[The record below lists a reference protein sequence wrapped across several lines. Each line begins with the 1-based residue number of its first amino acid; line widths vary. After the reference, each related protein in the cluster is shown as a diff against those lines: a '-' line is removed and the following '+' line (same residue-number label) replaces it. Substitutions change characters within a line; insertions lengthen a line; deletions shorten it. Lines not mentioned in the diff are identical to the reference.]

1 MARLFNAKPQ
11 YTDGKLT
18 KNNLWREAQLSRATM
33 NRATD
38 ILAEWDSRIG
48 DSHAGAARQRD
59 DKIDRLRSSLQ
70 AARLER
76 HQLQDKLDAAA
87 TVIAAL
93 TNENAALRRQAMN
106 SSASIVPLISDHGR
120 RRQSTS
126 TSSGVAEMRMLSTWI
141 RSSTEPMRRRAASSR

>member
-1 MARLFNAKPQ
+1 MERLFNAKPQ

-38 ILAEWDSRIG
+38 ILAEWDARIG
-48 DSHAGAARQRD
+48 DSHAGAAARQRD
-59 DKIDRLRSSLQ
+59 DEIDNLRSSLQ

-76 HQLQDKLDAAA
+76 HQLQDQLDAAA

-106 SSASIVPLISDHGR
+106 SSARIVPLFSDHGR
-120 RRQSTS
+120 
-126 TSSGVAEMRMLSTWI
+126 
-141 RSSTEPMRRRAASSR
+141 

>member
-1 MARLFNAKPQ
+1 VTRPASAATHRRLRDAMERLFNAKPQ
-11 YTDGKLT
+11 YTDAKLT

-38 ILAEWDSRIG
+38 ILAEWDARTG
-48 DSHAGAARQRD
+48 DSPAGVAARQRND
-59 DKIDRLRSSLQ
+59 EIESLRSSLQ

-76 HQLQDKLDAAA
+76 RQLQDQLDAAA

-106 SSASIVPLISDHGR
+106 SSPRITPLFSDHGR
-120 RRQSTS
+120 
-126 TSSGVAEMRMLSTWI
+126 
-141 RSSTEPMRRRAASSR
+141 